1 MKPEVLT
8 TRDTAFRALGSETG
22 GIMNTGSSK
31 SRDRRAWRELYKA
44 ALFETDKTKLRS
56 ALRKQRKHL
65 P

>member
-31 SRDRRAWRELYKA
+31 SRDRRAWREL
-44 ALFETDKTKLRS
+44 
-56 ALRKQRKHL
+56 
-65 P
+65 